1 MAPLP
6 GCLIRVSLFPPVK
19 KLFAAVHVSFVLA
32 ACFLACAGL
41 VPRASAQDTPYFVT
55 YSHHLEEP
63 GTLEVEFNSN
73 YATQGGGNDFIA
85 PWLELEYGTKGWWTT
100 ELYLDSQHTFND
112 GALFTGWRWE
122 NRFRP
127 LMKEHWINPV
137 LYVEYEDTN
146 GADKTMIEVVG
157 FDSQADH
164 AVRNSIARREHNH
177 EIETKLILSSDFK
190 GWNVS
195 ENFIAEKNL
204 GHHPWEFGYA
214 VAASRPLRLAATPS
228 PCNFC
233 RENFVAGIEMY
244 GGLGTTD
251 SLTLSGTSHYLAP
264 VLAWRMPNDL
274 TLRVSP
280 GWGLTGA
287 SHHFLLR
294 WGLSYEISGFGHKV
308 RSLFR

>member
-1 MAPLP
+1 MK
-6 GCLIRVSLFPPVK
+6 VSN
-19 KLFAAVHVSFVLA
+19 SFVLA
-32 ACFLACAGL
+32 ILFTTCTAFA
-41 VPRASAQDTPYFVT
+41 PRASAQDTPYFVT

-63 GTLEVEFNSN
+63 GSLEIELSSN
-73 YATQGGGNDFIA
+73 YATQRGGNDFIA
-85 PWLELEYGTKGWWTT
+85 PWIEFEYGAKAWWTT
-100 ELYLDSQHTFND
+100 EFYLDSQRTFND
-112 GALFTGWRWE
+112 GALFTGFRWE

-137 LYVEYEDTN
+137 LYVEYENTN

-157 FDSQADH
+157 FDGQADH
-164 AVRNSIARREHNH
+164 AGRNAVASREHAH

-190 GWNVS
+190 GWNIS

-204 GHHPWEFGYA
+204 GHEPWEFGYA

-233 RENFVAGIEMY
+233 RENIVAGMEMY

-251 SLTLSGTSHYLAP
+251 SATLSGTSHYIAP
-264 VLAWRMPNDL
+264 ILAWQMPSGV

-280 GWGLTGA
+280 SWGLTDT
-287 SHHFLLR
+287 SHRFLLR
-294 WGLSYEISGFGHKV
+294 WGLTYEISGFGRKV
-308 RSLFR
+308 RKLFR